1 MEPGTWN
8 TGVVQCPPIQVTS
21 SRVVEAQEVSKVRKL
36 FVSCAVAAVA
46 AVALSRSPLGASS
59 HREAPLISQDPLA
72 DNTDVYAFVSP
83 QRPDRVVL
91 ISNFIPLQFPSSG
104 PNFWRF
110 DDSVL
115 YEIMVDNTGDA
126 VEDVTYQ
133 FRFTTQTRNPDTFL
147 YNTGVVTSFDD
158 SDLNVRQFYS
168 LTRVLGPRR
177 TGSATVLAENVPVLP
192 AYVGTT
198 SMPNY
203 GLLGNGV
210 NFIAPYDIR
219 VFAGPRDEGFYVDLG
234 ATFDL
239 LQERSLVPGRGGPI
253 DSLAGFNVHSLALE
267 IPIAQ
272 LTRTGARP
280 GGQNDP
286 NATVGVWS
294 TASRPAV
301 TTRTPGGQ
309 INTGGFVQVSR
320 LGNPLVNEVV
330 IPLSTKDAFNSLE
343 PTGDGAALGFVTN
356 PILPPL
362 LTALFGV
369 QTPPT
374 PRNDLVTIFL
384 TGIPGLN
391 QIGTNPRPSEMLR
404 LNTAI
409 PSSRNPHRLGVLAGD
424 FAGFPNGRRVGD
436 DVVDIALQAMAGATP
451 LTPNFVR
458 PPNNRIGD
466 GVERNDVEYMAEFP
480 FLALPHAGRDDGERP
495 RLRQVPN
502 ER

>member
-1 MEPGTWN
+1 
-8 TGVVQCPPIQVTS
+8 
-21 SRVVEAQEVSKVRKL
+21 VRKIL
-36 FVSCAVAAVA
+36 YVCAAAAVA
-46 AVALSRSPLGASS
+46 AAAFSPVRASS

-83 QRPDRVVL
+83 QRTDRVVL

-126 VEDVTYQ
+126 VEDITYQ
-133 FRFTTQTRNPDTFL
+133 FRFTTQTRNPNTFL

-158 SDLNVRQFYS
+158 PDLNVRQFFS

-177 TGSATVLAENVPVLP
+177 TGSATLLAENVPVLP
-192 AYVGTT
+192 AYVGVT

-203 GLLGNGV
+203 GLLGSGV
-210 NFIAPYDIR
+210 NVIAPHDLR

-239 LQERSLVPGRGGPI
+239 LQERTLVAGGGSPI
-253 DSLAGFNVHSLALE
+253 DSLSGFNVHSLALE
-267 IPIAQ
+267 VPIAQ

-280 GGQNDP
+280 GGQSDP
-286 NATVGVWS
+286 SATIGVWS

-301 TTRTPGGQ
+301 TTRSAGTQAGSGA
-309 INTGGFVQVSR
+309 FVQVSR

-330 IPLSTKDAFNSLE
+330 IPLSTKDAFNGLE
-343 PTGDGAALGFVTN
+343 PTGDGAALSFVTN
-356 PILPPL
+356 PVLAPVM
-362 LTALFGV
+362 TALFGV

-384 TGIPGLN
+384 TGLPGLN

-404 LNTAI
+404 LNMAVP
-409 PSSRNPHRLGVLAGD
+409 PSRSPHRLGVLAGD

-451 LTPNFVR
+451 LTPDFVR

-466 GVERNDVEYMAEFP
+466 GVDQNDVDYLSDFP
-480 FLALPHAGRDDGERP
+480 YLALPHAGRDTGGRP
-495 RLRQVPN
+495 RLRNVPN